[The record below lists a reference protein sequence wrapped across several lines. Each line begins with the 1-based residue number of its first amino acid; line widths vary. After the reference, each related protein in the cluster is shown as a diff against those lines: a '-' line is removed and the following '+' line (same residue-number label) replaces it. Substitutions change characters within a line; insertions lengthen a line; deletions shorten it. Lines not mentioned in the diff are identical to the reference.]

1 MRSPPPIWLR
11 GAMKK
16 GTSPAKSRKKQRKG
30 GAQGKSFARAKK
42 AQNGVVFAQC
52 MKLMASK
59 GTKVYRS
66 GMKMNTGAELFEF
79 LTGTCASGGRKA
91 AKQISGGGELAVPAP
106 KPKGPAPLTVDAKFE
121 DFFEWVSAKVDNA
134 KKGSYLTLQ
143 VLKTALHTEHTV
155 VVSIRVLRRTM
166 KQLGFRYAKRHGVWV
181 SRRQEERIQRRL
193 WSFLEW
199 VVQNSTRTQVPTG
212 REPEGDGM
220 FYTYV
225 WNIPVAFEDESF
237 VYDCV
242 FRAASWC
249 KGGDKTFEWGKS
261 GDGVRVNMI
270 HTVFAHLDHQPMQE
284 KAPVHPKALVT
295 WKSSWTGKSHE
306 FSGNTVVGAH
316 MQKYFGTRVFPDMSG
331 GVVCL
336 DGAGNHKEHAQD
348 LKEMDEQEI
357 AQLISTK
364 CEGAA
369 KGSYRAWVWKVFRA
383 QEKELGAFGMSGPQ
397 LRKFCRTHNLV
408 DTKLFVLAQ
417 LFNIRLLYLPQYH
430 PEANP
435 IERFWALLK
444 RYYYDTSPTL
454 PHTTRLRDALTR
466 IPADYV
472 DKCIQK
478 SLRWCYKRFE
488 EMKGMKKFGGA
499 AVVVGDA
506 EALEDAS
513 SDSESDGD

>member
-1 MRSPPPIWLR
+1 
-11 GAMKK
+11 MKT
-16 GTSPAKSRKKQRKG
+16 GTSPAKPRKKQRAG
-30 GAQGKSFARAKK
+30 GAQGKSFAQAKK
-42 AQNGVVFAQC
+42 AQNGYVFAQC
-52 MKLMASK
+52 KKVIASK
-59 GTKVYRS
+59 GTKVYVS
-66 GMKMNTGAELFEF
+66 GKKFHTAAQLYEF

-91 AKQISGGGELAVPAP
+91 AKELAGGGEIAVRAP

-121 DFFEWVSAKVDNA
+121 DFYDWVSEKVDNA

-143 VLKTALHTEHTV
+143 ALKTDLNTEKQV

-166 KQLGFRYAKRHGVWV
+166 KKFGFRYAKRHGVWV

-193 WSFLEW
+193 WAFLEW
-199 VVQNSTRTQVPTG
+199 VVQNSTRTEVSKG
-212 REPEGDGM
+212 REREEDGK

-249 KGGDKTFEWGKS
+249 KGDDKTLDFAKK
-261 GDGVRVNMI
+261 GDGVRVNML
-270 HTVFAHLDHQPMQE
+270 HTIFAHLAQQPMQVKTPE
-284 KAPVHPKALVT
+284 HPKALVT

-306 FSGNTVVGAH
+306 FSGPTTTGVH
-316 MQKYFGTRVFPDMSG
+316 MEKYFGTRVFPDMSG

-348 LKEMDEQEI
+348 LKEMDEAET

-369 KGSYRAWVWKVFRA
+369 KGSYRAWVWKVYQA
-383 QEKELGAFGMSGPQ
+383 QEKEAGIFGMGGPA

-408 DTKLFVLAQ
+408 DTKLFLLAQ

-444 RYYYDTSPTL
+444 RYYYDTSNTL
-454 PHTTRLRDALTR
+454 PHTTRLREALAR

-478 SLRWCYKRFE
+478 SLSWCYRRFE
-488 EMKGMKKFGGA
+488 AMKKSKKFGGA
-499 AVVVGDA
+499 AVVIGDA

-513 SDSESDGD
+513 SDSESESDGD